1 LELSAVQKQTPYD
14 RFDLSPKL
22 AASLRIETGPVG
34 TGAVGTRFPPVKT
47 APLLSGGL
55 MDTIIVV
62 TYSVCASALLI
73 WCSVRTN
80 LSYVAI
86 SHAELNIWRI
96 ARQNL
101 IVIDLVPKSTGW
113 HYRRTFDSLEVSEV
127 ELAGVLRWLPPNSTV
142 VVCHRVDVHHF
153 DGQIEETLL
162 RAFIDTVY
170 LLDVRKGARLQ

>member
-1 LELSAVQKQTPYD
+1 LSAVQKQTPYD
-14 RFDLSPKL
+14 RFDLSPEL
-22 AASLRIETGPVG
+22 AISLRMKRVPSGLAPSE
-34 TGAVGTRFPPVKT
+34 
-47 APLLSGGL
+47 PLLSGGL

-113 HYRRTFDSLEVSEV
+113 HYRRTLDSLEVSEG
-127 ELAGVLRWLPPNSTV
+127 ELAGVLRWLPPKSTV
-142 VVCHRVDVHHF
+142 VVCHRVDVNHF